1 MICMRGFLLVASS
14 CYSRRVPTATPGFRS
29 LALLALLALA
39 GCGADSSPTAPS
51 GGILQVLVS
60 ASVLRQGETA
70 TVSAS
75 QAGAPIAGVTW
86 STSDGT
92 VATVSPAGVI
102 TARRPGRVTVTGT
115 AGSVSGSTAVQVV
128 PDFSGTWTGP
138 LFRTQLSCAGTST
151 AAVCQPAT
159 TPEALLTPATFR
171 LSQAGA
177 VVTGTIVDG
186 LDPLVVVAVQG
197 RVAEDDILTLEGASV
212 PATPGSASR
221 QATIS
226 AFRATMDLARE
237 TITGTFSVTAGRV
250 NAAGSLQFDHGFR
263 AQFRDLPRR

>member
-1 MICMRGFLLVASS
+1 
-14 CYSRRVPTATPGFRS
+14 
-29 LALLALLALA
+29 
-39 GCGADSSPTAPS
+39 
-51 GGILQVLVS
+51 VLVS

-75 QAGAPIAGVTW
+75 QAGAPLTAVTW

-212 PATPGSASR
+212 PSGSVSR
-221 QATIS
+221 QTTVT

-237 TITGTFSVTAGRV
+237 TLTGTFSVTAGRV
-250 NAAGSLQFDHGFR
+250 NAAGSVQFDHGFR